1 MTIQELFIRSNE
13 ELKKVIDQITDQQ
26 WDIVMPAGITSK
38 PATLHESVNY
48 HSYDD
53 AWVPDVLD
61 GKTKAEVGDKYEPI
75 LSTEVA
81 ETLRTYAQYNAIAIE
96 KVRDYKDLDKI
107 VHLSYGDFSAHDY
120 LQHIVSFRAFRIYD
134 ISKLIGVDA
143 TMPDDLVQGLW
154 DEFTPVIEGY
164 RQMGV
169 FPPALEVPESADLQ
183 TKLLGLVGRD

>member
-1 MTIQELFIRSNE
+1 
-13 ELKKVIDQITDQQ
+13 
-26 WDIVMPAGITSK
+26 MPAGITSK